1 MVGNVLQNFVAR
13 PWSFASGS
21 GVASAGVGIGRGA
34 GVSGMGV
41 GGLSSPPVHGVVGGL
56 EGLSLL
62 CESPRVTRK
71 NSGGGGGGGGG
82 LMWSAEGGRQLETW
96 RVGFLF
102 FVLVYDASSGSSRE
116 ELSSVVEIPFDEC

>member
-13 PWSFASGS
+13 PWSFASGGGIS
-21 GVASAGVGIGRGA
+21 STGVGVGRGA
-34 GVSGMGV
+34 GVSGMSA

-71 NSGGGGGGGGG
+71 NSGGSGGGAGGG

-96 RVGFLF
+96 RVGFGFPFFFLLF
-102 FVLVYDASSGSSRE
+102 CSLLFVRSLVCLLA
-116 ELSSVVEIPFDEC
+116 